1 MTSPEPGSSPLEA
14 RAHTVLLGN
23 FTPIDRTPARVP
35 VIVRGEG
42 CYVYDDAGRRYLDGL
57 AALFCVNVG
66 HGREELAEA
75 AAAQA
80 RQLAFFHAWG
90 MAHPPVIELAE
101 RIVALAGG
109 PFRRAFFTSGG
120 SESVESAIKLARS
133 YHLARGDERRVKVIA
148 RDLAYHGTSLG
159 ALAAT
164 GIPGLRGDYEP
175 LIPDFGRH
183 VPNTDTYRL
192 NAAADPLDSA
202 RAIERLILAEG
213 PETVSA
219 VIVEPVQNNGGSITA
234 PPGYFDLVRE
244 ICDRHGVLLLSDEVI
259 CAWGR
264 LGEMF
269 GHQRVGYQP
278 DIVATAKGLTSAYSP
293 MGAVLA
299 SERVLEPFVGDSG
312 SIFAHGFTF
321 SGHPVSARVASAN
334 IDIIEREDL
343 CGHVR
348 EAAPRLR
355 ARLEGL
361 RDISIVGDVR
371 GDGFLQSIEL
381 VADQTTRER
390 LPLQLTTQ
398 LVGDALPRVLRERGL
413 ICRVD
418 GRTGTPVLT
427 LAPPLIAGDEQ
438 FDEIEAALRA
448 ALTAA
453 EHVVRS
459 ADQA

>member
-1 MTSPEPGSSPLEA
+1 MGDAFIHESIIGTLFDG
-14 RAHTVLLGN
+14 
-23 FTPIDRTPARVP
+23 RV
-35 VIVRGEG
+35 
-42 CYVYDDAGRRYLDGL
+42 
-57 AALFCVNVG
+57 
-66 HGREELAEA
+66 EA
-75 AAAQA
+75 AASV
-80 RQLAFFHAWG
+80 G
-90 MAHPPVIELAE
+90 NHPA
-101 RIVALAGG
+101 IVPSISLAGG
-109 PFRRAFFTSGG
+109 SFRRAFFTSGG

-133 YHLARGDERRVKVIA
+133 YHLARGDQRRVKVIA
-148 RDLAYHGTSLG
+148 RHQAYHGTSLG

-164 GIPGLRGDYEP
+164 GIPELRGDYEP

-192 NAAADPLDSA
+192 DAGADPLDSA

-213 PETVSA
+213 PDTVSA
-219 VIVEPVQNNGGSITA
+219 VIVEPVQNNGGSIPA
-234 PPGYFDLVRE
+234 PEGYFELVRG

-269 GHQRVGYQP
+269 GHQRVGYEP

-293 MGAVLA
+293 MGAVIA
-299 SERVLEPFVGDSG
+299 SERVLEPLVGDSG
-312 SIFAHGFTF
+312 SVFAHGFTF

-334 IDIIEREDL
+334 LDIIEREDL

-348 EAAPRLR
+348 EAGPRLR
-355 ARLEGL
+355 ARLDGL

-381 VADQTTRER
+381 VRDQASRER
-390 LPLQLTTQ
+390 LAPQLTAR
-398 LVGDALPRVLRERGL
+398 LAGDELPRILRERGL

-418 GRTGTPVLT
+418 GRAGTPVLT
-427 LAPPLIAGDEQ
+427 LAPPLIADDEQ
-438 FDEIEAALRA
+438 FDEIEGALRA

-453 EHVVRS
+453 DDIVRRS
-459 ADQA
+459 VEV